1 MKAQLK
7 LDKALRF
14 EGTNSKGHQTF
25 FDTSVEGGGLGT
37 AAGPMDTVLEAAAAC
52 SAMDIIPILQK
63 KRKTVES
70 FTVDLTAERAE
81 TYPRV
86 FTTIEMDF
94 RLVSANATLKDL
106 ASAVELS
113 HTKYCSV
120 TIMLA
125 RSGCRISWRSTV
137 VNSQTGLTET
147 ITSQEYQRQYPVE
160 G

>member
-14 EGTNSKGHQTF
+14 EGTDSKGHQTF

-37 AAGPMDTVLEAAAAC
+37 AAGPMDTALEAAAAC
-52 SAMDIIPILQK
+52 SAMDIIPILHK
-63 KRKTVES
+63 KRKTVEG

-81 TYPRV
+81 TPPRV
-86 FTTIEMDF
+86 FTAIEMDF
-94 RLVSANATLKDL
+94 RLVSADATAKDL

-125 RSGCRISWRSTV
+125 RSGCKVSWKSTV

-147 ITSQEYQRQYPVE
+147 ITSQEWRQQSLVK